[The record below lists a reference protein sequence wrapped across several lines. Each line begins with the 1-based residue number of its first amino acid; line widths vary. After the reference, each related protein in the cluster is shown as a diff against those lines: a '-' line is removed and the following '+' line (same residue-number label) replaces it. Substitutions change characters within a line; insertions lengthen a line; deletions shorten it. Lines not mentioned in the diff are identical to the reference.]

1 MHTPIDA
8 AHSPIVRAAV
18 EGTLHGWQRLSRFQ
32 AAIAYPTMKAAAT
45 ALGLHVTALTV
56 EIQRLESD
64 TSGRLYHRAVHA
76 KPQRPTRHGQTLLA
90 ALEEPCTA
98 AALRDATAAALRDAT
113 GPAPQPPDRAAL
125 DTIRAELFTRSP
137 AAARG
142 IPRHRCPATTPNR
155 GDSRRGGL
163 PRRPRRPRRVGIP
176 RRERPRP
183 APRHHLPNPGTTPTK
198 TAGPRAATKARP
210 NGPTVQHTGAAN
222 GDGATTG

>member
-1 MHTPIDA
+1 MGFPLRDSGDGRREMHTPIDA

-90 ALEEPCTA
+90 DLEEPWHRGRPARGHRAGA
-98 AALRDATAAALRDAT
+98 AA
-113 GPAPQPPDRAAL
+113 
-125 DTIRAELFTRSP
+125 
-137 AAARG
+137 
-142 IPRHRCPATTPNR
+142 
-155 GDSRRGGL
+155 
-163 PRRPRRPRRVGIP
+163 
-176 RRERPRP
+176 
-183 APRHHLPNPGTTPTK
+183 
-198 TAGPRAATKARP
+198 AGPGRAGHHSR
-210 NGPTVQHTGAAN
+210 
-222 GDGATTG
+222 